1 MPTDYEG
8 LLEGFYQEILQD
20 GSICIDVG
28 AHRGRHTIPMS
39 RRIGAQGHVYAFEPL
54 QVMARKLRQTLAEER
69 IANVSVQALALGQ
82 KDETA
87 EFVIAV
93 DALEYS
99 GLKERIFD
107 SETRVERTKVEVRRL
122 DDVIDNSLPVRYIK
136 IDTEGGEWGVLRGAE
151 RILRKWRPFI
161 SFEFGANS
169 YAAYN
174 VDPLAVHAFLT
185 GIGYQVMDINRT
197 PLGATEFAE
206 SSRRQEVWDY
216 LAVPEMDRQAR

>member
-1 MPTDYEG
+1 
-8 LLEGFYQEILQD
+8 
-20 GSICIDVG
+20 
-28 AHRGRHTIPMS
+28 MS

-54 QVMARKLRQTLAEER
+54 QVMAEKLRQTLAEER

-216 LAVPEMDRQAR
+216 LAVPEMD